1 MLALPAVAAGERELL
16 RAEADPGPVP
26 ASGLERDQHISI
38 LFGQIDLQ
46 LYIGTVP
53 RSFIRNNTGS
63 QRSRSY
69 RQVPNSTP
77 NPKLPYSY

>member
-1 MLALPAVAAGERELL
+1 M
-16 RAEADPGPVP
+16 
-26 ASGLERDQHISI
+26 I
-38 LFGQIDLQ
+38 FY
-46 LYIGTVP
+46 YIGESV

-77 NPKLPYSY
+77 KVLSFNSCFAASFVFAITQFARFNLIGTRVF